1 MDFKKAKTYI
11 NARLRKELPGNLSYH
26 SVSHVKDVFD
36 SAKRLAKEEGITGD
50 DLTLLLTAVLF
61 HDSGFMIQSREHE
74 KIGCDIVRQCLPEFN
89 YSEEQI
95 ERICGMIMATR
106 IPQTPHNILE
116 EIIADADLDY
126 LGRDDFWTIGNKLF
140 GELQMYGILQSED
153 EWNKL
158 QVGFLEKH
166 HYFTK
171 TAIATRKEKKD
182 EYLAQLK
189 KVVSP

>member
-1 MDFKKAKTYI
+1 MDFKKAKSYI
-11 NARLRKELPGNLSYH
+11 NARLRKDLPGNLSYH
-26 SVSHVKDVFD
+26 SVAHVKDVYD
-36 SAKRLAKEEGITGD
+36 SAKRLAKAEGIDGE

-61 HDSGFMIQSREHE
+61 HDSGFMIQSKEHE
-74 KIGCDIVRQCLPEFN
+74 KIGCDIVQEALPQFG
-89 YSEEQI
+89 YTPEQI

-106 IPQTPHNILE
+106 IPQEPNNLLE

-140 GELQMYGILQSED
+140 SELQMYGILQSEE

-158 QVGFLEKH
+158 QVGFLDKH

-171 TAIATRKEKKD
+171 TAIATRKAKKD
-182 EYLAQLK
+182 AYLAQLK
-189 KVVSP
+189 KEWNM

>member
-26 SVSHVKDVFD
+26 SVSHVKDVYD
-36 SAKRLAKEEGITGD
+36 SAKRIARGEGIKGD
-50 DLTLLLTAVLF
+50 DLTLLLTAVLY
-61 HDSGFMIQSREHE
+61 HDSGFMSGSKNHEETGCTIARES
-74 KIGCDIVRQCLPEFN
+74 LPGFD
-89 YSEEQI
+89 YTHEQI
-95 ERICGMIMATR
+95 ERICGMIMATK
-106 IPQTPHNILE
+106 IPQTPYNILE

-126 LGRDDFWTIGNKLF
+126 LGREDFWSIGNRLF
-140 GELQMYGILQSED
+140 TELQMYGILQHED
-153 EWNKL
+153 EWNRL

-189 KVVSP
+189 KQVGA